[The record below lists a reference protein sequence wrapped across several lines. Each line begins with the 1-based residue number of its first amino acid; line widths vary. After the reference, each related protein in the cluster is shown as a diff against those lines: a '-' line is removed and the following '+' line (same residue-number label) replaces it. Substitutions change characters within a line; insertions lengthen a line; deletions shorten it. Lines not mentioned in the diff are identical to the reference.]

1 MKKVLVASA
10 FAVLGV
16 VALSSCKKD
25 YTCTYSVT
33 SNGSTISSSQTY
45 TGLSSSQAK
54 AQETACAFDGGTW
67 AKK

>member
-25 YTCTYSVT
+25 YTCSYSIT
-33 SNGSTISSSQTY
+33 SNGSTVSSSTSY
-45 TGLSSSQAK
+45 TGLSKSEAK
-54 AQETACAFDGGTW
+54 AQETLCTLNSGTW